1 MTVVHHV
8 PFRPRLKKSA
18 RELLRLLLE
27 RLDLGRIAGERDV
40 VAVKTHIGEAGN
52 LAYIRPPY
60 LAEVVR
66 SLTDLGAKA
75 FVTDSTSLYTGRRQ
89 NGLDMIA
96 TAASHGFTREVLGAP
111 VLPADGLKGD
121 DEVLVPSPVEG
132 SPAVH
137 LAGLTA
143 RADAL
148 VCVSHFK
155 GHELTGFGGAIKNL
169 SMGCSS
175 KAGKFYM
182 HTRSKPFI
190 DEERCIGCKRCLSWC
205 AWEAITIV
213 DGTARI
219 DEERCTGC
227 AHCLLAC
234 PVRAIAFRWDG
245 ASDEVQRRMAEYAG
259 AVIDAVESRVLYLN
273 VLTDV
278 SPSCDCFP
286 RHDPAIVPDL
296 GFVAGDDPVAVDA
309 ACLELVRR
317 APGLPGSAAA
327 ELSPGEEKFAGLYPD
342 VDPTVQ
348 LHVAAEL
355 GLGSLD
361 YELQT
366 P

>member
-1 MTVVHHV
+1 MTVVYHA
-8 PFRPRLKKSA
+8 PFRPRLKKST

-27 RLDLGRIAGERDV
+27 RVDLSRIAGERDIT
-40 VAVKTHIGEAGN
+40 AVKTHIGEAGN

-60 LAEVVR
+60 LAVVI
-66 SLTDLGAKA
+66 DLLNELKAKS
-75 FVTDSTSLYTGRRQ
+75 FVTDSTSLYTGHRQ
-89 NGLDMIA
+89 NGLDLIDTSA
-96 TAASHGFTREVLGAP
+96 RHGFTREVLGAP

-132 SPAVH
+132 NPPVH

-143 RADAL
+143 RADCL

-190 DEERCIGCKRCLSWC
+190 DKERCIGCGRCLSWC
-205 AWEAITIV
+205 AWEAISIV
-213 DGTARI
+213 EGTAHI

-245 ASDEVQRRMAEYAG
+245 ASAEVQRRMAEYAKS
-259 AVIDAVESRVLYLN
+259 AVDAVDGRVIYVN

-286 RHDPAIVPDL
+286 RHDPQIVPDL

-309 ACLELVRR
+309 ACMELVRR
-317 APGLPGSAAA
+317 APGLPGSTAA
-327 ELSPGEEKFAGLYPD
+327 EFGPGVEKFAALYPG
-342 VDPTVQ
+342 VDPAVQ
-348 LHVAAEL
+348 LNAGVEL

-361 YELQT
+361 YEISA